1 VWTLSSAGADA
12 DTMEMVQQSSL
23 NPNWGYRLKKT
34 VRVQAN
40 TLIAETELKNTGKQT
55 FTTPQYT
62 HNFLSVDRTPIGPPL
77 QLTFAQNVS
86 DYTEPGVVSQWAWAK
101 PLSDY
106 FEPIAAN
113 TLNATVPES
122 PLSAEP
128 PRIKAELAGS
138 SNVDSRASYVASV
151 GDLTV
156 VSKLTPGRLPLYAYN
171 LYVEETAICP
181 EPMQMIELAPSET
194 ITWTQQL
201 FFGKFEPVDE
211 GTGRACRGA
220 DAEDDSPSYYEDHAH
235 IESLNECKG
244 LCLTQGDCVGVEYSR
259 TTAYGQCKVWIREAG
274 IGASKAVS
282 GSTCVRL
289 VPPASAQQ

>member
-1 VWTLSSAGADA
+1 VDPEQRWRRRGYHGDGPAVLLESQLGVSVEEDRQGPSQHLDCGDRAEEHRETNFHHSAIHA
-12 DTMEMVQQSSL
+12 Q
-23 NPNWGYRLKKT
+23 
-34 VRVQAN
+34 
-40 TLIAETELKNTGKQT
+40 
-55 FTTPQYT
+55 
-62 HNFLSVDRTPIGPPL
+62 FLVGRSPPIGPPL